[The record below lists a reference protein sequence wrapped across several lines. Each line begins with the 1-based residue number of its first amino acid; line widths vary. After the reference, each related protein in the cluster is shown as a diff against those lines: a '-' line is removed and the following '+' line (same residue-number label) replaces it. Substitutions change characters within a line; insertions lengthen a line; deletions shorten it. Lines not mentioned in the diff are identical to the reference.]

1 MYFVLKLSNL
11 WDELLQPGNR
21 RLLNADGF
29 AHAVEMVD
37 HVLEDQLDG
46 AIGHGEDFISNF
58 EEFHRNIFYIFLVNA
73 RRSSARAW
81 ISSSDI
87 AEARAIL
94 SRKS

>member
-58 EEFHRNIFYIFLVNA
+58 EEFHENIFCAFSVKSNK
-73 RRSSARAW
+73 SSARA
-81 ISSSDI
+81 
-87 AEARAIL
+87 
-94 SRKS
+94 